1 MKLLIIISLSLI
13 SLNVFSAVEGEDQK
27 TPCPYA
33 DQSKREVKVV
43 APVATD
49 VVKEESKNTSK

>member
-13 SLNVFSAVEGEDQK
+13 SLNVFSAVEGEDKK

>member
-13 SLNVFSAVEGEDQK
+13 SLNVFSAVEGEDKK

-33 DQSKREVKVV
+33 DQSKREEKVV
-43 APVATD
+43 APVETD
-49 VVKEESKNTSK
+49 TVKEEAKNTSV